1 MIFKK
6 IVKLLLPKLLIKFI
20 RKFLTSFNLLKYKK
34 KTNKEIFKEIYF
46 NKLWSPE
53 DKKKDYEFYSGTGSH
68 VEDFSETYLI
78 KIKEFLQTFTK
89 KPNVVDLGCGDFNIG
104 SKLRKY
110 CNNYIAVDIFEEII
124 NKNKITYNN
133 FDVDFRV
140 LDITNDN
147 LPESDVCF
155 LRQVLQHLSNENI
168 EKFLRQI
175 KGKYKFL
182 VLTEHLPDIKNFTPN
197 LDIITGPEIRLY
209 KNSGVVLTEKPFNLK
224 PINEK
229 NICNTSSLKISGFE
243 GTINTIIYKLKE

>member
-1 MIFKK
+1 M
-6 IVKLLLPKLLIKFI
+6 
-20 RKFLTSFNLLKYKK
+20 
-34 KTNKEIFKEIYF
+34 
-46 NKLWSPE
+46 
-53 DKKKDYEFYSGTGSH
+53 
-68 VEDFSETYLI
+68 
-78 KIKEFLQTFTK
+78 QTFTK

-140 LDITNDN
+140 LDITNDS
-147 LPESDVCF
+147 LPESDICF

-182 VLTEHLPDIKNFTPN
+182 VLTEHLPDIKSFTPN

-209 KNSGVVLTEKPFNLK
+209 KNSGVVLTKKPFNLK
-224 PINEK
+224 PINEI